1 VDHCI
6 AEEVVELFEE
16 SNSQNLE
23 EILKT
28 VKLEHHC
35 SNTEIDSV
43 RKEAEA
49 LLTYELLEPEGHVD
63 VC

>member
-1 VDHCI
+1 VNQEI
-6 AEEVVELFEE
+6 AEEVVELFEK
-16 SNSQNLE
+16 SKNQKLE

-28 VKLEHHC
+28 VKSEHHC
-35 SNTEIDSV
+35 SNAEMDSV
-43 RKEAEA
+43 KKEAEA

>member
-1 VDHCI
+1 MDKGI
-6 AEEVVELFEE
+6 AEEAVELFEE
-16 SNSQNLE
+16 SKNQKLE

-43 RKEAEA
+43 KKEAEA